1 MEWASGRKRA
11 SVITGSV
18 VQDVV
23 GNQAVMGGI

>member
-1 MEWASGRKRA
+1 MEWTGGRKGA

-23 GNQAVMGGI
+23 GNQVGMGGI